1 MLKKM
6 YFFLTLGLLVVVL
19 LMPQSGL
26 ALDSGYHSP
35 AAQAAGPGGDGNGFE
50 VSPTSAFA
58 NDGVFAADML
68 SGTAATL
75 DCMATTRDRHDF
87 FNYGFAIPAGSTI
100 AGIEVRLDAK
110 VDNPVN
116 EKPALCVQLSS
127 DGGATWTTAKSTAPV
142 LTTSEVTYLLGGAAD
157 AWGRTWTDANFSNT
171 NFRVRVTSVAYSAYR
186 HFYLDWAAVKVYYGG
201 SGPTA
206 TNTSIPPTST
216 STAVGP
222 TNTPTNTNTPAPAT
236 PTPSG
241 NWQLVWSDEF
251 NGPAIDTSNW
261 NFDIGDGGQ
270 GAKGW
275 WNDEMEWYTSKPEN
289 VRIENGALIIE
300 ARHELN
306 GQQCWYGPCEYTS
319 AKVTTL
325 GKRSFQYGKIEAR
338 MRLPY
343 GNGMWPAFW
352 TMGNNFN
359 TVSWPQ
365 TGELDIMEMVGG
377 DQCGFDCADNMTHGY
392 MHWARNGKRAI
403 SAGTNSPPLAQGIYA
418 DAYHVFGI
426 EWDAQEIRWY
436 VDGQQY
442 YSHTIVGDEYTEFH
456 QPHWFMINLA
466 IGGVWGGNPTPD
478 TVFPQKMYIDWVRVW
493 QQ

>member
-1 MLKKM
+1 
-6 YFFLTLGLLVVVL
+6 
-19 LMPQSGL
+19 
-26 ALDSGYHSP
+26 
-35 AAQAAGPGGDGNGFE
+35 
-50 VSPTSAFA
+50 
-58 NDGVFAADML
+58 
-68 SGTAATL
+68 
-75 DCMATTRDRHDF
+75 
-87 FNYGFAIPAGSTI
+87 
-100 AGIEVRLDAK
+100 
-110 VDNPVN
+110 
-116 EKPALCVQLSS
+116 
-127 DGGATWTTAKSTAPV
+127 
-142 LTTSEVTYLLGGAAD
+142 
-157 AWGRTWTDANFSNT
+157 
-171 NFRVRVTSVAYSAYR
+171 VRVKSVAYGTAQN
-186 HFYLDWAAVKVYYGG
+186 FFLDWAAVKVTYSGG
-201 SGPTA
+201 GATATNTSVGPTATRTNTPVVPTA
-206 TNTSIPPTST
+206 TNTS
-216 STAVGP
+216 VGP
-222 TNTPTNTNTPAPAT
+222 TATRTNTPVSSST

-251 NGPAIDTSNW
+251 NDPAIDTSNW

-275 WNDEMEWYTSKPEN
+275 WNDEMEWYTSQPEN

-300 ARHELN
+300 ARNELN
-306 GQQCWYGPCEYTS
+306 GEQCWYGPCTYTS

-338 MRLPY
+338 MILPH

-359 TVSWPQ
+359 TESWPKC
-365 TGELDIMEMVGG
+365 GELDIMEMVGG

-426 EWDAQEIRWY
+426 EWDAQEIKWF

-442 YSHTIVGDEYTEFH
+442 YSHTVVGVEYTEFH

-478 TVFPQKMYIDWVRVW
+478 TVFPQKMYIDWVRVS
-493 QQ
+493 QK